1 MAWMQKL
8 YETYEKCAGS
18 DLPDAK
24 ALLPIAHTTQ
34 QAHIEI
40 VIDHRGNFRRA
51 HLVQKD
57 DADQPCVLPATETSA
72 GRTSG
77 EAPHPLCD
85 KLQYCAPDY
94 ASFGGAKAAY
104 FDSYV
109 AQLTRWCDSAKAH
122 PKAKAVLSYVR
133 KGRVIS
139 DLVHAG
145 VLAARGNKLLLYQR
159 PGSSRPGEDAQI
171 FKLLTPKKEGGRTV
185 IDQGDA
191 FVRWRVERPSDA
203 ASGTWEDRS
212 LQLAWQQY
220 EASQRTTK
228 GVCMVTGCSES
239 GDLRVLAN
247 QHPSKLRHGADKAK
261 LISSNDTSGFTFRGR
276 FSDAQQAAGVA
287 FEVTQKAH
295 SALRWLIGRKQAAR
309 NGDQVF
315 VAWAISG
322 QSIPD
327 PWADTMGLLASEQH
341 QSGSET
347 VAPSVHVGDVGQG
360 FSQRL
365 QRAMAGYRSNLKDA
379 DAVIVM
385 GLDSATPGRMA
396 ITFYRELTGSE
407 FLRRI
412 QTWHESLVWPQNI
425 GKDARFVGAPA
436 PRDIA
441 EAAYGRRLDDKL
453 KKATVERLLPCI
465 IDGLSL
471 PIDLVT
477 SCCRRAFNRS
487 GIEPWEW
494 EKDLG
499 IACALFKG
507 FHKERGYSMA
517 LEEDKN
523 TRDYLYG
530 RLLAVAEHLE
540 SRALY
545 VAKEK
550 RDTTASR
557 LMQRFADRPYSTW
570 RTIELALGPYKSR
583 LRNSRGAFLW
593 EMEKLMDHLQG
604 SFPTQD
610 EKEAFTN
617 DRALSGEF
625 LLAYH
630 CQRQALRKT
639 TDDVE
644 VTPAPTE

>member
-40 VIDHRGNFRRA
+40 VIDHRGSFRRA
-51 HLVQKD
+51 RLVEKD

-104 FDSYV
+104 FESFV
-109 AQLTRWCDSAKAH
+109 AQLARWCDSAHAH
-122 PKAKAVLSYVR
+122 PKARAVLSYVR
-133 KGRVIS
+133 KGQVIS

-145 VLAARGNKLLLYQR
+145 VLAAKGNKLLLYER

-191 FVRWRVERPSDA
+191 FVRWRVERPGDA

-228 GVCMVTGCSES
+228 GVCIVTGCSES

-309 NGDQVF
+309 NRDQVF
-315 VAWAISG
+315 VAWAIGG

-327 PWADTMGLLASEQH
+327 PWADTMGLLASGQRH
-341 QSGSET
+341 TAPET
-347 VAPSVHVGDVGQG
+347 TVPSADVGDVGQG
-360 FSQRL
+360 FSRRL
-365 QRAMAGYRSNLKDA
+365 QRAIAGYRSNLKDA
-379 DAVIVM
+379 DAVVVM

-412 QTWHESLVWPQNI
+412 QTWHESLAWPQNI

-453 KKATVERLLPCI
+453 KKATVERLVPCI
-465 IDGLSL
+465 IDGLPL

-487 GIEPWEW
+487 GIEPREW

-517 LEEDKN
+517 LEDDRK

-545 VAKEK
+545 VAGEK

-557 LMQRFADRPYSTW
+557 LMQRFADRPYTTW

-583 LRNSRGAFLW
+583 LRSSRGAFLW

-604 SFPTQD
+604 SFPTRD

-639 TDDVE
+639 SEDAE
-644 VTPAPTE
+644 VNPATTE